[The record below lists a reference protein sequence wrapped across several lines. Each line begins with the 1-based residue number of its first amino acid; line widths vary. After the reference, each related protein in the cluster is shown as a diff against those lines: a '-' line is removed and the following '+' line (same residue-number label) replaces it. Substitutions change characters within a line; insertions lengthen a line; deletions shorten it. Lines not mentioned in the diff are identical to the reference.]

1 VELAASAVLAQPF
14 GLSGAAV
21 GRALMYV
28 AMLLLL
34 THLARRHL
42 TVTFDR
48 RALSRGTAASAITA
62 LALYLIAA
70 PTSFALI
77 FIPLYL
83 VVGLIVYVI
92 ALSALRALTLTDIQL
107 LAKILPGGTDLY
119 NRTLKTV
126 KNSST
131 LTTIARRLLTV
142 N

>member
-1 VELAASAVLAQPF
+1 
-14 GLSGAAV
+14 
-21 GRALMYV
+21 
-28 AMLLLL
+28 
-34 THLARRHL
+34 
-42 TVTFDR
+42 
-48 RALSRGTAASAITA
+48 
-62 LALYLIAA
+62 
-70 PTSFALI
+70 
-77 FIPLYL
+77 
-83 VVGLIVYVI
+83 VGLIVYVI